1 MKIKNPDEFR
11 SKVVNNFKNKFKLKE
26 KDCKNIEKSIFNYTI
41 NESKKKKI
49 VRKWENIYFVQ
60 LYIDKFRSIW
70 ENINTKDDSLLNK
83 IKKGEI
89 NLKNIGFMSHQE
101 LKPSIWK
108 QLVEAK
114 IKRDKNVDDID
125 SMSTTSEFK
134 CFRCFK
140 NKCSYYQMQT
150 RSADE
155 PITTFMS
162 CLNCGNRW
170 KF

>member
-1 MKIKNPDEFR
+1 MKISNPTEFR
-11 SKVVNNFKNKFKLKE
+11 SKVIINFKNKFQLDE
-26 KDCKNIEKSIFNYTI
+26 KKCKNIEKSIFNYTI
-41 NESKKKKI
+41 KESKNKKI

-70 ENINTKDDSLLNK
+70 ENMNTKDKILINK
-83 IKKGEI
+83 IKNGEI
-89 NLKNIGFMSHQE
+89 NCKIIGNMSHQE
-101 LKPSIWK
+101 LKPLIWK

-114 IKRDKNVDDID
+114 IKRDKNVDDIA

-162 CLNCGNRW
+162 CLSCGNRW

>member
-1 MKIKNPDEFR
+1 MNTKDKILINKIKN
-11 SKVVNNFKNKFKLKE
+11 
-26 KDCKNIEKSIFNYTI
+26 
-41 NESKKKKI
+41 
-49 VRKWENIYFVQ
+49 
-60 LYIDKFRSIW
+60 
-70 ENINTKDDSLLNK
+70 
-83 IKKGEI
+83 GEI
-89 NLKNIGFMSHQE
+89 NCKIIGNMSHQE
-101 LKPSIWK
+101 LKPLIWK

-114 IKRDKNVDDID
+114 IKRDKNVDDIA

-162 CLNCGNRW
+162 C
-170 KF
+170 

>member
-1 MKIKNPDEFR
+1 MKISNPTEFR
-11 SKVVNNFKNKFKLKE
+11 SKVINNFKKKFELDE
-26 KDCKNIEKSIFNYTI
+26 KKCKNIEKSIFNYTI
-41 NESKKKKI
+41 KESKNKKI

-70 ENINTKDDSLLNK
+70 GNMNIKDEILINK
-83 IKKGEI
+83 IKNGEI
-89 NLKNIGFMSHQE
+89 NCKTIGSLSHQE

-114 IKRDKNVDDID
+114 IKRDKNVDDIA

-162 CLNCGNRW
+162 CLSCGNRW